1 MKTHITGAPD
11 ADILEV
17 PLHWHEA
24 HDEIFLVIKGRLEVR
39 IGPSVR
45 LYGPEDGEV
54 RIPKR
59 VEHSLKSRKGE
70 ECIFYERTEPMVD
83 IPVHRNSVHLN

>member
-17 PLHWHEA
+17 PLHWHET
-24 HDEIFLVIKGRLEVR
+24 HDEIFLVIKGRLQVR

-83 IPVHRNSVHLN
+83 IPVHRDSVHLN